1 MNKSAIVICSGGL
14 DSTVLAWH
22 YASLNYSLTLLGF
35 DYGQRHRKE
44 LDNISK
50 TATVLDCNYHIL
62 DLTSLSGLLHGSSLT
77 SESITVPDGHYAED
91 TMKATI
97 VPNRNAIMLSIATGM
112 AVADKVNVLATGVHA
127 GDHFI
132 YPDCRPE
139 FFYTFSAAMR
149 LANEGDVNE
158 LLLEAPFI
166 SWTKSDI
173 VKYGNKL
180 GVDFT
185 QTWSC
190 YKGGDKH
197 CGKCG
202 TCVERIEAFQISGVH
217 DPTQYYDTSFAL
229 NTLAA
234 LHV

>member
-1 MNKSAIVICSGGL
+1 
-14 DSTVLAWH
+14 
-22 YASLNYSLTLLGF
+22 
-35 DYGQRHRKE
+35 
-44 LDNISK
+44 
-50 TATVLDCNYHIL
+50 
-62 DLTSLSGLLHGSSLT
+62 
-77 SESITVPDGHYAED
+77 
-91 TMKATI
+91 MKATI

-127 GDHFI
+127 GDHYI
-132 YPDCRPE
+132 NPDCRPE

-149 LANEGDVNE
+149 LANDAEE

-173 VKYGNKL
+173 AKHGNQL

-202 TCVERIEAFQISGVH
+202 TCVERIEAFQIAEVN
-217 DPTQYYDTSFAL
+217 DPTEYHDTSFAL

-234 LHV
+234 LNV